1 MEISL
6 GDIHARFITMGYL
19 LQVADKMEK
28 LFPMSID
35 IEASRVE

>member
-6 GDIHARFITMGYL
+6 GDIHDRFITMGCL
-19 LQVADKMEK
+19 LQVADKIEK
-28 LFPMSID
+28 LFSMSID